1 MMTMDALSNPLNR
14 NADISDCC
22 IHAPF
27 ARLGIR
33 TEMVDGSLMLSR
45 ITYLPPL
52 ASLKAPKNDLA
63 ALVAK
68 QCQAYFLD
76 PTAVFDLPLKPQGS
90 EYQQQVWQAVA
101 KVASGERTS
110 YGVIAR
116 ELNTGARAV
125 GNACGANPFP
135 LIIPCHRVVAKAS
148 LGGFFQENKPGLFRD
163 IKAWLLDHEA
173 RA

>member
-1 MMTMDALSNPLNR
+1 MLTTSNPLNHDR
-14 NADISDCC
+14 NVKVSECC
-22 IHAPF
+22 IRAPF
-27 ARLGIR
+27 ACLGIR

-45 ITYLPPL
+45 ITYLSPL
-52 ASLKAPKNDLA
+52 TSLSAPENALA
-63 ALVAK
+63 ALVET

-90 EYQQQVWQAVA
+90 EYQQQVWQAIAQVP
-101 KVASGERTS
+101 SGERTS
-110 YGVIAR
+110 YGVIAKQ
-116 ELNTGARAV
+116 LNTGARAV

-148 LGGFFQENKPGLFRD
+148 LGGFFQQNKPGLFRD
-163 IKAWLLDHEA
+163 IKTWLLNHEA